1 MKKRVLALGLAATM
15 VFGALTGCAAK
26 TEQTTPAATGTE
38 EKTEGEAEKTAT
50 EDIGYD
56 KVIVGLDDT
65 FAPMGF
71 RDESNELVG
80 FDVELAKAVGEIIGV
95 EVEFQPIEW
104 AMKETEL
111 TNKNIDLI
119 WNGYTITDAR
129 KEKVLF
135 TQPYLKNRQIV
146 LVPGDSEIKTLADLS
161 GKTVATQAQSSSEEA
176 MMAMP
181 EITDTFGEYVTFGTY
196 EECLLDMEAGR
207 ADAVVADEVLI
218 RYYISQHEGT
228 EYKVLDEN
236 FGEEEYGIGARKEDT
251 ALVEAINGA
260 LTELKAN
267 GKGKEISEKWFAEDI
282 LQ

>member
-1 MKKRVLALGLAATM
+1 MKKRVLALGLAAAM
-15 VFGALTGCAAK
+15 VFGTLTGCASK
-26 TEQTTPAATGTE
+26 TAQTTPAATAAE
-38 EKTEGEAEKTAT
+38 EKTEGEAEKPAT
-50 EDIGYD
+50 DDIGYD

-80 FDVELAKAVGEIIGV
+80 FDVELAKAAGEIIGV

-135 TQPYLKNRQIV
+135 TQPYLNNRQIV
-146 LVPGDSEIKTLADLS
+146 LVLGDSEIKTLADLS

-181 EITDTFGEYVTFGTY
+181 EIMDTFGEYVTFGTY

-228 EYKVLDEN
+228 EYKVLEEN

-260 LTELKAN
+260 LTEIKAN

>member
-1 MKKRVLALGLAATM
+1 MKKRVLALGLATAM
-15 VFGALTGCAAK
+15 AFAAFTGCASKKAE
-26 TEQTTPAATGTE
+26 TEPAAATAE
-38 EKTEGEAEKTAT
+38 EKSENEAEKSVSD
-50 EDIGYD
+50 DIGYD
-56 KVIVGLDDT
+56 KVIIGLDDT

-71 RDESNELVG
+71 RDENNELVG
-80 FDVELAKAVGEIIGV
+80 FDVELAKAVVETIGV
-95 EVEFQPIEW
+95 DVEFQPIDW

-111 TNKNIDLI
+111 ANKNIDLI

-146 LVPGDSEIKTLADLS
+146 LVPGDSEIETLADLS
-161 GKTVATQAQSSSEEA
+161 GKTISTQAQSSSEEA
-176 MMAMP
+176 IMAMP
-181 EITDTFGEYVTFGTY
+181 EVKDTFGDYVTFSTY

-218 RYYISQHEGT
+218 RYYISQHEGK
-228 EYKVLDEN
+228 EYKVLDED
-236 FGEEEYGIGARKEDT
+236 FGDEEYGIGARKDDT

>member
-1 MKKRVLALGLAATM
+1 MKKRVLALGLAAAM
-15 VFGALTGCAAK
+15 VFGAFTGCAAK
-26 TEQTTPAATGTE
+26 TEQATPAATGAE
-38 EKTEGEAEKTAT
+38 AKPAGEGEKTETQ
-50 EDIGYD
+50 DIGYD

-146 LVPGDSEIKTLADLS
+146 LVPGNSEINTLADLS

-176 MMAMP
+176 MMAKP
-181 EITDTFGEYVTFGTY
+181 EITDTLGEYVTFGTY

>member
-26 TEQTTPAATGTE
+26 SAPTTPAASGAE
-38 EKTEGEAEKTAT
+38 GKTEGEAEKAAT
-50 EDIGYD
+50 EDIGYE

-71 RDESNELVG
+71 RDQSNELVG

-146 LVPGDSEIKTLADLS
+146 LVPGDSEIETLADLS

-228 EYKVLDEN
+228 EYKVLEEN

>member
-1 MKKRVLALGLAATM
+1 MKNRVLALGLAAAM
-15 VFGALTGCAAK
+15 VFGTLTGCALK
-26 TEQTTPAATGTE
+26 TAETTPEAPTAE
-38 EKTEGEAEKTAT
+38 EKTEGEAEAKT
-50 EDIGYD
+50 EGDIGYD
-56 KVIVGLDDT
+56 KVVIGLDDT

-71 RDESNELVG
+71 RDENNELVG

-146 LVPGDSEIKTLADLS
+146 LVPGDSDIETLADLK

-176 MMAMP
+176 ITANP
-181 EITDTFGEYVTFGTY
+181 EIKNTFGEYVTFGTY

-260 LTELKAN
+260 LTEIKNN
-267 GKGKEISEKWFAEDI
+267 GTGKEISEKWFAEDI

>member
-1 MKKRVLALGLAATM
+1 MKNRVLALGLAATM

-26 TEQTTPAATGTE
+26 SAPTTPAASGTE
-38 EKTEGEAEKTAT
+38 GKTEGEAEKAAA
-50 EDIGYD
+50 ENIGYE

-71 RDESNELVG
+71 RDQSNELVG
-80 FDVELAKAVGEIIGV
+80 FDVELAKAVGEMIGV

-146 LVPGDSEIKTLADLS
+146 LVPGDSEIETLADLS

-228 EYKVLDEN
+228 EYKVLEEN

>member
-1 MKKRVLALGLAATM
+1 MKKRVLALGLAAAM
-15 VFGALTGCAAK
+15 VFGTLTGCAAK
-26 TEQTTPAATGTE
+26 SAQTTPAANAEE
-38 EKTEGEAEKTAT
+38 EKAEGEAEKAETD
-50 EDIGYD
+50 DIGYD
-56 KVIVGLDDT
+56 KIIVGLDDT

-146 LVPGDSEIKTLADLS
+146 LVPGNSEINTLADLG
-161 GKTVATQAQSSSEEA
+161 GKTVATQAESSSEEA
-176 MMAMP
+176 IMAMP
-181 EITDTFGEYVTFGTY
+181 EIADTFGEYVTFGTY

-236 FGEEEYGIGARKEDT
+236 FGEEEYGIGARKDDT
-251 ALVEAINGA
+251 ALVEAVNGA

>member
-1 MKKRVLALGLAATM
+1 MKKRVLALGLAAAM
-15 VFGALTGCAAK
+15 VFGVFTGCTAK
-26 TEQTTPAATGTE
+26 STPTTPAATGAE
-38 EKTEGEAEKTAT
+38 EKTEGEAEQPAID
-50 EDIGYD
+50 DIGYD

-71 RDESNELVG
+71 RDQSNELVG

-135 TQPYLKNRQIV
+135 TQPYLKNRQII
-146 LVPGDSEIKTLADLS
+146 LVYGDSKIETLADLS
-161 GKTVATQAQSSSEEA
+161 GKTIATQAQSSSEEA
-176 MMAMP
+176 IMAMP
-181 EITDTFGEYVTFGTY
+181 EIKDTFGEYVTFGTY
-196 EECLLDMEAGR
+196 EECLLDMEALR

-218 RYYISQHEGT
+218 RYYISQREGSK
-228 EYKVLDEN
+228 YKILDEN

-267 GKGKEISEKWFAEDI
+267 GKGKEISEKWFGEDI